1 MSQHASCRS
10 RISRRC
16 ITPFFVGPFQ
26 PKLMF
31 SNFFKKC
38 IKLTWKLIHYCMC
51 QLCIFIVISLC
62 FTLNI
67 KIGEES
73 MQRARATNSK
83 YGPVDLLKNENDWE
97 GLQEWLFSE
106 WILADFIS
114 VVITSFSNRL
124 LHYDVI
130 NSVLITEIRLLCWN

>member
-26 PKLMF
+26 PK
-31 SNFFKKC
+31 FFKKC

-51 QLCIFIVISLC
+51 QLCIIIVISLY

-73 MQRARATNSK
+73 MQRARDTNSK

-97 GLQEWLFSE
+97 CLKEWLFSK
-106 WILADFIS
+106 WIPAEFYI
-114 VVITSFSNRL
+114 VTSFSNRF
-124 LHYDVI
+124 LHYNVI
-130 NSVLITEIRLLCWN
+130 NSVIISEIRLLCWNKQN